1 MNRGVAPATQN
12 LALASILFLYQK
24 VFELDMPWLS
34 DVVRSDVVRAKP
46 QRRLPM
52 VLTQSEVVLLLENCP
67 NNQRLPISLLYGS
80 GLRISECLR
89 LRVGDIDFSG
99 RTVRVHNGC
108 PLAI

>member
-34 DVVRSDVVRAKP
+34 DMVRSDVVRAKP

-52 VLTQSEVVLLLENCP
+52 VLT
-67 NNQRLPISLLYGS
+67 
-80 GLRISECLR
+80 
-89 LRVGDIDFSG
+89 
-99 RTVRVHNGC
+99 
-108 PLAI
+108 